1 MDWKEFMPWAF
12 QAMLGGCIVYGVAA
26 MNKLRD
32 KMEEINKNVQEVIK
46 NQATQIEKSSWHER
60 EIYKMDVRLDRLE
73 SK

>member
-1 MDWKEFMPWAF
+1 
-12 QAMLGGCIVYGVAA
+12 MLGGCIVYGVAA